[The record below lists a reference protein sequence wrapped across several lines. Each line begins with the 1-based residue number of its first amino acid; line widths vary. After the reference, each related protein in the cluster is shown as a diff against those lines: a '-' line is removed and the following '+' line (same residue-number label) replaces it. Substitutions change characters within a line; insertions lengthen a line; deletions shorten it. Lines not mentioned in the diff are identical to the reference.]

1 MFERWDE
8 VEVDL
13 RVEATLALDGGG
25 APRPVLAAFRGP
37 EPLGVAALRPF
48 AHDGLLAALVEVMAL
63 LLPLG
68 ADRVALALAGR
79 PQPRPG
85 GAVGIV
91 LSDADLG
98 ADRGELALL
107 ATSVEARGSGPCRLR
122 SRLHPLVR
130 EEGRWHWRP
139 DDATDLDAHRCEVT
153 SALATLVEGR
163 GVLADEDPAAG
174 RLHHQLARC
183 LLRGH
188 RMALAPGVA
197 ARLEPE
203 PPSGASAG

>member
-8 VEVDL
+8 VELDL

-25 APRPVLAAFRGP
+25 APQPVLAAFRGP
-37 EPLGVAALRPF
+37 EPLGVAGLRPF
-48 AHDGLLAALVEVMAL
+48 AHDGLLTALVEIMAL

-79 PQPRPG
+79 PEPQAG
-85 GAVGIV
+85 GAVRIV
-91 LSDADLG
+91 LSDAELAVERG
-98 ADRGELALL
+98 ALALL
-107 ATSVEARGSGPCRLR
+107 AISVEARGPGPCRLR

-139 DDATDLDAHRCEVT
+139 DDAADLDARSCEVT
-153 SALATLVEGR
+153 SALATLVDGR
-163 GVLADEDPAAG
+163 GTLADEDPAAG

-188 RMALAPGVA
+188 RVALAPGVA
-197 ARLEPE
+197 ARLEPDR
-203 PPSGASAG
+203 SGGGPTD